1 MQILNHSRGMR
12 RDYWAIDG
20 PGSILCIAYLGNDAG
35 K

>member
-1 MQILNHSRGMR
+1 MQILNHSRVMR

-20 PGSILCIAYLGNDAG
+20 PGSILCNGYLGNDAG

>member
-12 RDYWAIDG
+12 KDYGAIDG
-20 PGSILCIAYLGNDAG
+20 PGSILRSAYLGNDAG